1 MPKSKVHPLKNLRN
15 HLVSRTRLLVLGPL
29 EVDAKMLKK
38 VTQTLKPDFIL
49 LVDGGIRHRS
59 LLTTR
64 QQKISLSVGDG
75 DSIREEAAG
84 PIELLLPVKKDY
96 SDLEFALNALA
107 GSKNQIKELALFG
120 FSSHTN
126 EKRIDHLIFNLSSI
140 AKITTRLKIASTLD
154 GRFLFL
160 PPGKKALHYRGIFS
174 VMAFSGTR
182 LKITGQCEYQLPDW
196 TKLGALS
203 SRGLSNKGY
212 GKIVIES
219 KKTLLLY
226 FPGSNFSL

>member
-1 MPKSKVHPLKNLRN
+1 MPKSKVHPLKILRN
-15 HLVSRTRLLVLGPL
+15 HLLEHSRLLILGPL
-29 EVDAKMLKK
+29 EIDAKMLKK
-38 VTQTLKPDFIL
+38 VTRTLKPELIL

-64 QQKISLSVGDG
+64 QQQISLSVGDG
-75 DSIREEAAG
+75 DSIGEEASV
-84 PIELLLPVKKDY
+84 PIDILLPVKKDY
-96 SDLEFALNALA
+96 SDLEFALNALDR
-107 GSKNQIKELALFG
+107 SKNQIKELALFG
-120 FSSHTN
+120 FSSHSN

-140 AKITTRLKIASTLD
+140 AKVTTRLDIAITLD

-160 PPGKKALHYRGIFS
+160 PPGKKVLNYRGIFS
-174 VMAFSGTR
+174 VMALSGTR
-182 LKITGQCEYQLPDW
+182 LKITGKCEYQLPHW

-203 SRGLSNKGY
+203 SRGLSNKGA

-226 FPGSNFSL
+226 FPGSNFSS